1 MDAFVMWIG
10 TSALYDWINLSPWAY
25 PAMEIVH
32 FTVLSILFGSLLV
45 IDLRVAGFA
54 SFINM
59 RDAMKFI
66 PLAMAGF
73 ALNLL
78 SGAALF
84 SCFMEP

>member
-1 MDAFVMWIG
+1 MGISSG
-10 TSALYDWINLSPWAY
+10 
-25 PAMEIVH
+25 
-32 FTVLSILFGSLLV
+32 LV

-66 PLAMAGF
+66 PLAIAGF
-73 ALNLL
+73 SLNLL

-84 SCFMEP
+84 SWAPESFIGNVGFQ